1 MTSTTKLHLL
11 VFAGLLFS
19 DAIMLAAVWVR

>member
-1 MTSTTKLHLL
+1 MTSTTKLYLL

-19 DAIMLAAVWVR
+19 DAIMIAAAWVR